1 METSGIGS
9 SLITA
14 AGAGS
19 KDFEVESTAVGLA
32 SAETMVARSRLEDRT
47 EEANLKL
54 SAFGTL
60 RSALEGFQYNI
71 STLSSLSNLQQ
82 RTVSSSDYSVVA
94 ATVTQSAAEGS
105 YQLEVSQLA
114 QAHSIYS
121 SHFDSTTDSV
131 GTGTLTFNFGTV
143 GASFAGNGE
152 KSGGP
157 VTIASSN
164 NSLSGIGAAVN
175 NAAIGVRASIVN
187 DGTGNRLTFTSEST
201 GGSSGLQVVVD
212 DGDGVDDDASGLSL
226 LHYDGT
232 TGSGNQLTQSIAG
245 QDALL
250 KVNGLDITSSS
261 NTVSDAMEGVTL
273 NLLSSDAGSVKTLT
287 VTTDKTTLKT
297 SISNFVLD
305 FNALRSVTDSLSSYD
320 STTGDTAQ
328 LQGDSTL
335 RSLVSE
341 IRSITGNTIEN
352 LSGNYTSL
360 SSIGLSLSANN
371 DGKLVLDEGE
381 LDAALAAD
389 FDAVG
394 KLFAATA
401 TPSDSLVE
409 YSEHTADT
417 TPGDYALNVTQ
428 LATQGE
434 LTVGAT
440 VSSFVVDSGNDAF
453 TMKVDGITS
462 ETITITQKDY
472 TTGTALAAEI
482 QNRINADSNLKDNQV
497 SVVVSYETDH
507 FVVTSNRYGS
517 ASTVE
522 ILTVED
528 VTQSGNI
535 GLVTGA
541 GVTGVDVAGTIDG
554 VAATGSGQYLTASSG
569 DAEGLKVWVKGGVTG
584 DRGTVAM
591 SRGYVDQLGRALD
604 GYVEEDGVLEIRE
617 ETLNDKLTG
626 YSEDSTKL
634 DARYEVL
641 LSRYRRQFSTLNALL
656 GQLESQ
662 REWMTATFE
671 GLNGSD

>member
-1 METSGIGS
+1 
-9 SLITA
+9 
-14 AGAGS
+14 
-19 KDFEVESTAVGLA
+19 
-32 SAETMVARSRLEDRT
+32 
-47 EEANLKL
+47 
-54 SAFGTL
+54 
-60 RSALEGFQYNI
+60 
-71 STLSSLSNLQQ
+71 
-82 RTVSSSDYSVVA
+82 
-94 ATVTQSAAEGS
+94 
-105 YQLEVSQLA
+105 
-114 QAHSIYS
+114 
-121 SHFDSTTDSV
+121 
-131 GTGTLTFNFGTV
+131 
-143 GASFAGNGE
+143 
-152 KSGGP
+152 
-157 VTIASSN
+157 
-164 NSLSGIGAAVN
+164 
-175 NAAIGVRASIVN
+175 
-187 DGTGNRLTFTSEST
+187 
-201 GGSSGLQVVVD
+201 
-212 DGDGVDDDASGLSL
+212 
-226 LHYDGT
+226 
-232 TGSGNQLTQSIAG
+232 
-245 QDALL
+245 
-250 KVNGLDITSSS
+250 
-261 NTVSDAMEGVTL
+261 
-273 NLLSSDAGSVKTLT
+273 
-287 VTTDKTTLKT
+287 
-297 SISNFVLD
+297 
-305 FNALRSVTDSLSSYD
+305 
-320 STTGDTAQ
+320 
-328 LQGDSTL
+328 
-335 RSLVSE
+335 
-341 IRSITGNTIEN
+341 
-352 LSGNYTSL
+352 
-360 SSIGLSLSANN
+360 
-371 DGKLVLDEGE
+371 
-381 LDAALAAD
+381 
-389 FDAVG
+389 
-394 KLFAATA
+394 
-401 TPSDSLVE
+401 
-409 YSEHTADT
+409 
-417 TPGDYALNVTQ
+417 